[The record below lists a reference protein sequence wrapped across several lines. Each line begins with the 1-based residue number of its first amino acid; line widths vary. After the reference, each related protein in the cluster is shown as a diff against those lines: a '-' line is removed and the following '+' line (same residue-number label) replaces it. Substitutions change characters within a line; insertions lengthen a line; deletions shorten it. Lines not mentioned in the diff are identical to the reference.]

1 MLSDYLTDESVQRF
15 ISMEKKIVKLE
26 SKWEKYKLLRARGN
40 DCNPGHP
47 DYLTMIQRE
56 DMLDKVFS
64 LILGKSV

>member
-1 MLSDYLTDESVQRF
+1 MLSDYLTEESVQRF
-15 ISMEKKIVKLE
+15 ISIEKKIVKLE
-26 SKWEKYKLLRARGN
+26 SKWEKYKSLRSRGN

-64 LILGKSV
+64 MILGKSV